1 MSVDS
6 AGTPAAGTNLVD
18 VVLAKEPHLRALVP
32 DPAIT
37 RRIQEPGL
45 ALGTTV
51 ERLMTGY
58 ADRPAVAVRE
68 AEVVT
73 DPATGRRTR
82 RLLPGFVTRT
92 YGELWA
98 DAGALAAEWAAQG
111 IGAGDFVA
119 TIGFTSGEYQ
129 TVDLAAIRLGA
140 VAVPLQPNAP
150 VAQLREILAETR
162 PRILAT
168 SVEHLPKAA
177 TLLREADGARFAL
190 VFDLHPDVDDERDA
204 CAEFSEALAGT
215 GVEVTTFAQVL
226 GQGRA
231 RPALP
236 VYVPEPGEDPLA
248 ALIYTSGSTGSPKG
262 AIYTQQ
268 SVRKLW
274 TGGKR
279 PAAVFPVMTVSYMP
293 MSHAFGRTIISGTFG
308 NGGTVHFSARSDLST
323 LFEDIALARPTQL
336 MAVPRVFDM
345 LFHEYQGLLELRA
358 GEFADERERDAAVKE
373 DLRTRVL
380 GGRIVEALVGSAP
393 ISAEMRRFA
402 EDCLGGPLTVGYGA
416 TEFGTVLRNGKLLRP
431 PVVDFRLVDVP
442 ELGYFQTDRPHPRGE
457 LLLKAESMFPGYFER
472 PELTA
477 SVFDAEGFY
486 RTGDIMALTGP
497 DELRYVDRRNNVQKL
512 SQGEFVTLSK
522 LEADYTADPLIRQIY
537 VYGSSAR
544 PFLLAVIV
552 PTDAAVREAGD
563 ADALRE
569 ALAEAVRRT
578 ALRAGL
584 EPYEIPRDFLVE
596 TEPFS
601 AENGLLSDVR
611 KLLLPRLRER
621 YGERLEALYADLA
634 RGEADELRALRRGG
648 PDQPVA
654 ATVARAARAMLG
666 RGHAE
671 LDDEARFTELG
682 GDSLSAV
689 SFASL
694 LGEIYRIEVPVGV
707 LLGPSGTL
715 RGIAAY
721 VAEQRA
727 TGGTRPTFASIHDAE
742 TTEVRAADLTL
753 DRFLDPAVIAAA
765 AALPRPSGPPRVV
778 LLTGATG
785 YLGRFLCLD
794 WLERLSRTGGKLVCV
809 VRGADDKA
817 ARARLDATFDTGDAA
832 LLDLY
837 RELAEEHLEVLAGDL
852 AEPSLGLDARTW
864 RRLAGEVD
872 AVVHPGALVNHV
884 LPYEH
889 LFGPNVAGTAELIRF
904 AITDRI
910 KPFTNVSTTGVR
922 SQVAPEEFTEAAD
935 VRTMGAV
942 RHRNDDYANGYSL
955 SKWAGEVLL
964 RDAHERCGLPVA
976 VFRSDMILTHSRFT
990 GQLNVPDMFTRLVFS
1005 LVATGLAPA
1014 TFYRSADGTPP
1025 RAHYDGLP
1033 VDFIAEAVSVLGT
1046 RETEGYRTY
1055 HVFNPHDDGI
1065 SLDTFVDWLVE
1076 AGHRITR
1083 VEDYEE
1089 WHRRFESALRDLPDA
1104 QRQHS
1109 LLPLLHSYRA
1119 PADPAGDDESLTRR
1133 FRDAVREA
1141 KIGESGEVP
1150 HITRELVLKYV
1161 SDLRQLRVL

>member
-1 MSVDS
+1 MSLDS
-6 AGTPAAGTNLVD
+6 ASTQSAKTKLVD
-18 VVLAKEPHLRALVP
+18 AVLANEPQLRALMP

-37 RRIQEPGL
+37 ARIQEPGL

-51 ERLMTGY
+51 ERLMTAY

-68 AEVVT
+68 FETVT
-73 DPATGRRTR
+73 DPANGRRSR

-92 YGELWA
+92 YSELWA

-140 VAVPLQPNAP
+140 VTVPLQPNAP
-150 VAQLREILAETR
+150 VAQLHAILAETR
-162 PRILAT
+162 PVLFAT

-177 TLLREADGARFAL
+177 ALLRVAEGARAAL
-190 VFDLHPDVDDERDA
+190 VFDLHPDVDEERDA
-204 CAEFSEALAGT
+204 YAEFSEALAGT
-215 GVEVTTFAQVL
+215 GVEVITYAEVL
-226 GQGRA
+226 DQGRA

-248 ALIYTSGSTGSPKG
+248 SLIYTSGSTGSPKG

-279 PAAVFPVMTVSYMP
+279 PAAAFPVVTVSYMP
-293 MSHAFGRTIISGTFG
+293 MSHAFGRTMISGTFG
-308 NGGTVHFSARSDLST
+308 NGGTVCFSARSDLST

-358 GEFADERERDAAVKE
+358 GELDERERDAAVKA

-393 ISAEMRRFA
+393 ISAEMKRFA
-402 EDCLGGPLTVGYGA
+402 EECLDGPLTLGYGA
-416 TEFGTVLRNGKLLRP
+416 TEFGTVLRDGKLLRP

-442 ELGYFQTDRPHPRGE
+442 ELGYFGTDRPHPRGE
-457 LLLKAESMFPGYFER
+457 LLLKAESMFPGYFKR

-477 SVFDAEGFY
+477 SVFDADGFY

-522 LEADYTADPLIRQIY
+522 LEAEFTADPLIRQIY

-544 PFLLAVIV
+544 AFLLAVIV
-552 PTDAAVREAGD
+552 PAEAAVREAQSTE
-563 ADALRE
+563 ALR
-569 ALAEAVRRT
+569 ATLAEALRRT

-611 KLLLPRLRER
+611 KLLSPRLRER
-621 YGERLEALYADLA
+621 YGERLEALYAELA

-654 ATVARAARAMLG
+654 ETVTRAARAMLG
-666 RGHAE
+666 RSNEE
-671 LDDEARFTELG
+671 LDDEARFVELG

-707 LLGPSGTL
+707 LLGPSGTV
-715 RGIAAY
+715 RGIAAH
-721 VAEQRA
+721 VAAQRA
-727 TGGTRPTFASIHDAE
+727 SGSARPTFASIHGAE
-742 TTEVRAADLTL
+742 ATEIRATDLTL
-753 DRFLDPAVIAAA
+753 DRFLDPAVITAA

-794 WLERLSRTGGKLVCV
+794 WLQRLSRTGGKLVCV

-817 ARARLDATFDTGDAA
+817 ARERLDAAFDTGDAA

-837 RELAEEHLEVLAGDL
+837 RDLAEEHLEVLAGDL

-864 RRLAGEVD
+864 QRLAGEVD

-904 AITDRI
+904 AITERI

-922 SQVAPEEFTEAAD
+922 SQVPPGEFAEAAD

-942 RHRNDDYANGYSL
+942 RRRNDDYANGYSL

-964 RDAHERCGLPVA
+964 RDAHERCGLPVT

-990 GQLNVPDMFTRLVFS
+990 GQLNVPDMVTRLVFS

-1055 HVFNPHDDGI
+1055 HAFNPHDDGI

-1076 AGHRITR
+1076 AGHPITR
-1083 VEDYEE
+1083 VEDHEE

-1109 LLPLLHSYRA
+1109 LLPLLHNYRT
-1119 PADPAGDDESLTRR
+1119 PADPVGDDASLSRR
-1133 FRDAVREA
+1133 FREAVREA
-1141 KIGESGEVP
+1141 KIGQSGDVP

-1161 SDLRQLRVL
+1161 SDLRQLRLL

>member
-1 MSVDS
+1 MDS
-6 AGTPAAGTNLVD
+6 AGTQSANAKLGN
-18 VVLAKEPHLRALVP
+18 VVFADDPRLHALIP
-32 DPAIT
+32 DPAVT
-37 RRIQEPGL
+37 ERIQEPGL

-51 ERLMTGY
+51 ERLMTAY

-68 AEVVT
+68 VETVT

-82 RLLPGFVTRT
+82 RLLHGFVTRS

-98 DAGALAAEWAAQG
+98 DAGALAAEWAARG
-111 IGAGDFVA
+111 VGAGDFVA
-119 TIGFTSGEYQ
+119 TIGFTSAEYVA
-129 TVDLAAIRLGA
+129 VDLAAIRLGA
-140 VAVPLQPNAP
+140 VTVPLQPTSAI
-150 VAQLREILAETR
+150 AQLHEIMAETR
-162 PRILAT
+162 PLVLAT
-168 SVEHLPKAA
+168 SVEHLPRAA
-177 TLLREADGARFAL
+177 ALLREAEGARFAL
-190 VFDLHPDVDDERDA
+190 VFDLDPGVDDERDA
-204 CAEFSEALAGT
+204 CAEFEEGLAGT

-226 GQGRA
+226 SRDRERA
-231 RPALP
+231 ALP
-236 VYVPEPGEDPLA
+236 VHVPEPGEDPLA
-248 ALIYTSGSTGSPKG
+248 SLIYTSGSTGSPKG

-279 PAAVFPVMTVSYMP
+279 AAAAFPVVTVSYMP

-336 MAVPRVFDM
+336 MAVPRIFDM
-345 LFHEYQGLLELRA
+345 LFHEYQGQLELRA
-358 GEFADERERDAAVKE
+358 GEFSNERELDAAVKE
-373 DLRTRVL
+373 DLRGRVL
-380 GGRIVEALVGSAP
+380 GGRVVEALVGSAP
-393 ISAEMRRFA
+393 ISAEMKRFA
-402 EDCLGGPLTVGYGA
+402 EECLGGPLTLGYGA

-442 ELGYFQTDRPHPRGE
+442 ELGYFHTDQPHPRGE
-457 LLLKAESMFPGYFER
+457 LLLKAESMFPGYFKR
-472 PELTA
+472 PEVTA

-497 DELRYVDRRNNVQKL
+497 DELVYVDRRNNVQKL

-522 LEADYTADPLIRQIY
+522 LEAEYTADPLIRQIY

-544 PFLLAVIV
+544 AYLLAVIV
-552 PTDAAVREAGD
+552 PAEAAVREAGD
-563 ADALRE
+563 AEALRQN
-569 ALAEAVRRT
+569 LAEALRRT
-578 ALRAGL
+578 AVRAEL

-621 YGERLEALYADLA
+621 YGARLEALYADLA
-634 RGEADELRALRRGG
+634 RGETDELRALRRGG
-648 PDQPVA
+648 PDQPVDE
-654 ATVARAARAMLG
+654 TVARAARAMLG
-666 RGHAE
+666 HSRSE
-671 LDDEARFTELG
+671 LDGEARFADLG

-694 LGEIYRIEVPVGV
+694 LSEIYRIDVPVGM

-715 RGIAAY
+715 RDIAAY
-721 VAEQRA
+721 VAARRA
-727 TGGTRPTFASIHDAE
+727 SGTARPTFASIHGVEA
-742 TTEVRAADLTL
+742 TEIRAGDLTL
-753 DRFLDPAVIAAA
+753 DRFLDREVIAAA
-765 AALPRPSGPPRVV
+765 PALPRPSGPPQVV

-794 WLERLSRTGGKLVCV
+794 WLERFSRTGGKLVCV

-817 ARARLDATFDTGDAA
+817 ARERLDATFDTGDAA
-832 LLDLY
+832 LIELY
-837 RELAEEHLEVLAGDL
+837 RGLAEGHLEVLAGDL

-864 RRLAGEVD
+864 QRLAGEVD

-889 LFGPNVAGTAELIRF
+889 LFGPNVVGTAELIRL
-904 AITDRI
+904 ALTERI
-910 KPFTNVSTTGVR
+910 KPFVNVSTVGVGN
-922 SQVAPEEFTEAAD
+922 QVPAGEFTETAD

-942 RHRNDDYANGYSL
+942 RHRNGDYANGYSL

-964 RDAHERCGLPVA
+964 REAHEQCGLPVT

-990 GQLNVPDMFTRLVFS
+990 GQLNVPDMFTRLVLS
-1005 LVATGLAPA
+1005 LLATGLAPA

-1033 VDFIAEAVSVLGT
+1033 VDFIAEAMGVLGT
-1046 RETEGYRTY
+1046 RDAEGYRTY

-1076 AGHRITR
+1076 AGKPITR
-1083 VEDYEE
+1083 VADYDE
-1089 WHRRFESALRDLPDA
+1089 WRQRFESALRDLPDA
-1104 QRQHS
+1104 LRQQS
-1109 LLPLLHSYRA
+1109 LLPLLHAYRT
-1119 PADPAGDDESLTRR
+1119 PAEPAGDGTSLTRQ
-1133 FRDAVREA
+1133 FREAVREE
-1141 KIGESGEVP
+1141 KVGESGDIP

-1161 SDLRQLRVL
+1161 SDLRQLRLL